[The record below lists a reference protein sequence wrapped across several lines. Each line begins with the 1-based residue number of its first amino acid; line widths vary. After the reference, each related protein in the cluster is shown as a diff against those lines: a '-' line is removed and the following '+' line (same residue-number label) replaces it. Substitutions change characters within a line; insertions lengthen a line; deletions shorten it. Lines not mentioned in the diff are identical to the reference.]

1 MVYRM
6 NISVDIPDEVVSEW
20 EDGAE
25 DLAATL
31 QRELALHLYASRRLS
46 AGLATKV
53 SGLSRGEFE
62 TAIRESGIVRNYNR
76 ADLEHDLAFSFD

>member
-1 MVYRM
+1 M
-6 NISVDIPDEVVSEW
+6 NISVDVPDEVVAEL

-31 QRELALHLYASRRLS
+31 QRELALHFYASRRVS
-46 AGLATKV
+46 AGLAAQV

-62 TAIRESGIVRNYNR
+62 TAIRDSGILRNYKR
-76 ADLEHDLAFSFD
+76 ADLEHDLSFSFE